1 MEKERQMGKT
11 IKKMMALAL
20 AMVMVLAMSLPVFA
34 QTVGTAAEGKG
45 SITVRNAAKG
55 ETYKVVKLFDATL
68 TEDGTGINYSGTIP
82 DALKDYFVKDSIGN
96 ITKKSDVEDSALIAA
111 VQAWAKDQSGTSVVS
126 DGSVLTFEGLDY
138 GYYAVTS
145 TQGAVVSVDS
155 TMPDVTINDKNT
167 KTPSAEKTVD
177 DTSYSIGDTIT
188 YTATFDTANWLGEG
202 DASKQVLEYVIEDT
216 LPEYL
221 SNVNVTGITVG
232 GTAITTQQFTNKK
245 ITLEWATEDA
255 GSDPKTYT
263 SKYSNGAKIVIT
275 YTAKLTST
283 VNVNAAN
290 KNTVKIT
297 PNVWNPDTKTK
308 EPWNESWDD
317 DAEVTTYAAALKKTD
332 GSAVLDG
339 AEFTI
344 AGLTVT
350 KDADG
355 VYTVVSYDSES
366 TTPSATLTT
375 KDGMLY
381 IIGLKEGTSLS
392 VTETKA
398 PEGYNKLETPITLTP
413 QVLSKEVYKAS
424 GTRYYDADGNLVAEE
439 SSSVSNKPVEKNLT
453 ELDAN
458 AVEVVNNKGTELPST
473 GGMGTTIFYVIGAIL
488 VLGAAIILIS
498 RRKVQ
503 K

>member
-1 MEKERQMGKT
+1 MRNT
-11 IKKMMALAL
+11 WKKMMALVI
-20 AMVMVLAMSLPVFA
+20 AMVMVLAMGVTVFA
-34 QTVGTAAEGKG
+34 QTVGTDAEGKG

-96 ITKKSDVEDSALIAA
+96 ITKKSGVENSALIAA
-111 VQAWAKDQSGTSVVS
+111 VQDWAKEQSGTSVVS

-155 TMPDVTINDKNT
+155 TMPDVIINDKNT

-202 DASKQVLEYVIEDT
+202 DSSKQVLEYVIEDT

-439 SSSVSNKPVEKNLT
+439 SSSESNKPVEKNLT

-473 GGMGTTIFYVIGAIL
+473 GGFGTTIFYVIGAIL
-488 VLGAAIILIS
+488 VLGAGVLLVT
-498 RRKVQ
+498 RRRMIAN
-503 K
+503 